1 MRKEIVVGGAF
12 LIIAGLVWASN
23 EPWKTKPYQQWDK
36 ADLAVILNDSPW
48 VKKVVVDV
56 NWKRNPSSGGQA
68 GMAASDPAAEVR
80 ENHQEMQKGGPPD
93 TSPPDP
99 SMSSVGSSGAAS
111 TSPNTAFYIRWYSS
125 RVIREALTRVAIIS
139 GKISEAEGA
148 KLLAEPV
155 TDYEIIV
162 FGPDMT
168 PFQSLTEDQLKSASS
183 LEGKQSK
190 QKVAPTSVRMNKS
203 PDGRTNSVVFLFP
216 KKTHS
221 GADVAG
227 AQEKG
232 LEFVC
237 KLKGL
242 NLHNAFDTR
251 KMVDEKGADF

>member
-1 MRKEIVVGGAF
+1 MH
-12 LIIAGLVWASN
+12 
-23 EPWKTKPYQQWDK
+23 EPWKAKPYQQWDK
-36 ADLAVILNDSPW
+36 ADLEVVLNNSPW
-48 VKKVVVDV
+48 AKKVVVDV
-56 NWKRNPSSGGQA
+56 SWKRNPSSGGQSE
-68 GMAASDPAAEVR
+68 MPASDPAVELG
-80 ENHQEMQKGGPPD
+80 EHTGMQKGVPPD
-93 TSPPDP
+93 TSPPHP
-99 SMSSVGSSGAAS
+99 SMNSIGSGGATS

-125 RVIREALTRVAIIS
+125 RVIREALAREAIIN

-168 PFQSLTEDQLKSASS
+168 PFQNLTEDQLKSASS

-203 PDGRTNSVVFLFP
+203 PDGRTNSIVFFFP
-216 KKTHS
+216 KKTGS
-221 GADVAG
+221 GADVAS

-242 NLHNAFDTR
+242 NLRNAFDTR